1 MKQTGR
7 NILLF
12 LLLIGIISCSIK
24 KNTFTSRTYHNVTAH
39 YNVYF
44 NGKESYKAGN
54 IRIAQAIP
62 DDYTHPLPIFKNSL
76 PEAAKIAASDM
87 DFAIAKCQK
96 LIALHSITKSPERK
110 PNNSEYYKKFASKG
124 EYNEW
129 VDKAYV
135 LMGMANYCK
144 HDYRL
149 AIENFNYV
157 VRKFSDRPS
166 RFDALLG
173 MARSYIETGDYP
185 PALEIFAALA
195 RDASFPKSLVPT
207 FNLVQ
212 AQYQLKI
219 NEPKGAIPFLQTA
232 LSMPLSRAEKLRA
245 SYILAQLLT
254 LTKQPEEALKQYQK
268 VLKMHPPYQMT
279 FNARISRMELIGA
292 ENKVIEK
299 QLAKMLKAAK
309 NKEYR
314 DRIYYT
320 MANIAVREGRIKE
333 GIEDLKNSVRY
344 SVSNKQQRA
353 ISSLDVARIFYEQNE
368 YLQSACYYD
377 SAVAVIDVN
386 YPGYAEILTRS
397 ATLNK
402 LAKSLHTI
410 QREDSLQ
417 QLALMSEKDRNT
429 LIDLKI
435 KALQKEEAKK
445 LADANADQQNQNYF
459 RSEQFRQQGTPTSDN
474 QNLWYFYNPLTIGI
488 GKSDFQKIWGKRALE
503 DNWRRKNKLSNLDVA
518 AEQAVDSAAQTAI
531 PNAKKKVSDPKTAAY
546 YLQDIPL
553 TDSLMSESIEQV
565 KSAMFNAAHL
575 YRTELND
582 SPRAIA
588 MLKDLNLRFKGCLY
602 ELPAYFELYQLYK
615 EGGDVANSEAYKE
628 KITLE
633 YPNSKYAKYLN
644 NPNYF
649 VELKKKN
656 TSVEVE
662 YATSLKQFFAFDF
675 PSAASS
681 ALQIIPHLPD
691 SMLLPKVKFIAI
703 VAKGASQERKEF
715 ASNLEQYI
723 KDFPK
728 TPTADIAI
736 QIKTLIASNA
746 LADYK
751 QLLAKGYIKEQLA
764 NDELKNKTNTTGDE
778 FGGKYSY
785 DQNLF
790 HYYVIAFPKD
800 SKVEVNRLIYDI
812 ANYNLDYY
820 TSSDFD
826 IEALSLDDKTQLVVV
841 RNFPDKEEGQIYF
854 KSIIRKRAV
863 FASLKGLEYVNF
875 MISSSNYRV
884 VTNDKDYH
892 SYLPFFIKNYS
903 TYINSDVPK
912 EILPNPEDLLAKI
925 RKEDDPTN
933 NGKFVVVQS
942 AQVKDT
948 VATIV
953 PEPKAIYQGLYREKA
968 GDSYCFALVFLKKQ
982 LEDAKLIQ
990 AVKLFNQTNYGAP
1003 SIQVSSEV
1011 LDANRGLLV
1020 VQGLGKRSVAE
1031 AYFKRWSTNQAM
1043 QDLLKGSNFRTMLIS
1058 VDNLSIFRKE
1068 KNVLSYMEFYNQL
1081 K

>member
-12 LLLIGIISCSIK
+12 SLVIGIISCSIK

-44 NGKESYKAGN
+44 NGNESYKAGN
-54 IRIAQAIP
+54 LRIAQTIH
-62 DDYTHPLPIFKNSL
+62 DDYTHTLPVFKNSM
-76 PEAAKIAASDM
+76 PEAAKIATSDM
-87 DFAIAKCQK
+87 DLAIAKCMK
-96 LIALHSITKSPERK
+96 LIALHSITKSPQRK

-135 LMGMANYCK
+135 LMGMANFCK

-195 RDASFPKSLVPT
+195 RDASFPKTLLPT
-207 FNLVQ
+207 FNLIQ
-212 AQYQLKI
+212 AQYKLKI
-219 NEPKGAIPFLQTA
+219 NEPLAAIPFLQTA
-232 LSMPLSRAEKLRA
+232 LTMHLPRAEKLRA
-245 SYILAQLLT
+245 TYILAQLFA
-254 LTKQPEEALKQYQK
+254 LTKQTEEASKQYKK
-268 VLKMHPPYQMT
+268 VLKMHPPYAMT
-279 FNARISRMELIGA
+279 FNARISRMELIGTDD
-292 ENKVIEK
+292 KKIE
-299 QLAKMLKAAK
+299 QELAKMLKAA
-309 NKEYR
+309 NNIDYR
-314 DRIYYT
+314 DRIYYA
-320 MANIAVREGRIKE
+320 MATIALKDGRKKE
-333 GIEDLKNSVRY
+333 GITDLKNSVRY
-344 SVSNKQQRA
+344 SISNKQQRA
-353 ISSLDVARIFYEQNE
+353 ISSLDVARLFYEQNE

-377 SAVAVIDVN
+377 TAVAIIDAN
-386 YPGYAEILTRS
+386 YPGYTEIISRS
-397 ATLNK
+397 TTLNK
-402 LAKSLHTI
+402 LAKSLNTI

-417 QLALMSEKDRNT
+417 KIALMPEKDRNA

-435 KALQKEEAKK
+435 KTLQKEEALK
-445 LADANADQQNQNYF
+445 LAQEKAEQQSQSYF
-459 RSEQFRQQGTPTSDN
+459 RTRQYRQQGTPTSDN

-518 AEQAVDSAAQTAI
+518 AEQAADSIAQAAT
-531 PNAKKKVSDPKTAAY
+531 PNAKKKVSDPKKAAY

-553 TDSLMSESIEQV
+553 TDSLMNISIEQV

-582 SPRAIA
+582 FPRAIA
-588 MLKDLNLRFKGCLY
+588 MLKDLNARFKGSVC
-602 ELPAYFELYQLYK
+602 ELPAYFELYQLFK
-615 EGGDVANSEAYKE
+615 EGGDIASSQAYKE

-644 NPNYF
+644 NPNYL
-649 VELKKKN
+649 VELKEKNASIEVQYASTLKKF
-656 TSVEVE
+656 
-662 YATSLKQFFAFDF
+662 LAFDF
-675 PSAASS
+675 QSAATT
-681 ALQIIPHLPD
+681 ALQIIPQLPD
-691 SMLLPKVKFIAI
+691 SALLSKVKFIGV

-715 ASNLEQYI
+715 VGNLEQYI

-728 TPTADIAI
+728 KPTTDIAI
-736 QIKTLIASNA
+736 QIKTLIATNA

-751 QLLAKGYIKEQLA
+751 QLLAKGYVKEQLA
-764 NDELKNKTNTTGDE
+764 NDELKSKTNTTGDE

-826 IEALSLDDKTQLVVV
+826 IEALSLDDKTQMVVV

-854 KSIIRKRAV
+854 KSIIRKRGV

-875 MISSSNYRV
+875 MISSTNYRV
-884 VTNDKDYH
+884 LTNDKDYH
-892 SYLPFFIKNYS
+892 PYLPFFIKNYS
-903 TYINSDVPK
+903 SYISSEVPK

-933 NGKFVVVQS
+933 NGKFVVVQPI
-942 AQVKDT
+942 QLKDT
-948 VATIV
+948 VSKIV
-953 PEPKAIYQGLYREKA
+953 PQPKAIYQGLYLEKSS
-968 GDSYCFALVFLKKQ
+968 DSYCFALIFLKKQ
-982 LEDAKLIQ
+982 LEDTKLVQ
-990 AVKLFNQTNYGAP
+990 AIKVFNQSNYGAP
-1003 SIQVSSEV
+1003 SILAAAEE
-1011 LDANRGLLV
+1011 LDANRGLLIV
-1020 VQGLGKRSVAE
+1020 RGLGSRSAAE
-1031 AYFKRWSTNQAM
+1031 AYFKRWNSNQTM
-1043 QDLLKGSNFRTMLIS
+1043 QEILKGTSFRTMLIS
-1058 VDNLSIFRKE
+1058 LDNLSIFRKE